1 MYWCLLGS
9 PHVMLACDAFFET
22 AYSCCVQE
30 QHQSWGARRAQQSF
44 SRSLT
49 NAKSD
54 AVREAQERRAAA
66 AAAKAKKSSKR

>member
-1 MYWCLLGS
+1 MVFIAEPLTVGPPLR
-9 PHVMLACDAFFET
+9 A
-22 AYSCCVQE
+22 QE

-66 AAAKAKKSSKR
+66 AAAKAKKNSKR